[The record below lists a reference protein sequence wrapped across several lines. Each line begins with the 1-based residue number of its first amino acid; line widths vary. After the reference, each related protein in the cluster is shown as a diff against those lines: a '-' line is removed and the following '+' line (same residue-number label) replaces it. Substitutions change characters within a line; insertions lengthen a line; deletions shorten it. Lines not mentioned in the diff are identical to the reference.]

1 MCGAEK
7 LFYVNITRD
16 EVETMIAVSV
26 WVIFFFSYD
35 FSAWLI
41 IISSGNIKSHS
52 NSDIKVKAIEHE

>member
-52 NSDIKVKAIEHE
+52 NSDIKVMAIEHE